1 MLRLLPL
8 ARAAAFHGSARP
20 LCVTAAAAAS
30 SLSSSSLRAAPRA
43 LPPPPALSRG
53 CSSKSASE
61 RVHGKLG
68 TEDVSS
74 KAMRRRLS
82 ERDRATAP
90 VVQHEQA
97 PPEAP
102 PAASLWSTQQQ
113 QQLASWANT
122 PPPQGGQPSL
132 IQVMTTY
139 LVAGLVSTGARTAS
153 LAMRRFK
160 RSLWGGP
167 HARVHGYCVPRPQHL
182 TLTLLPAQGMGLAF
196 ALVRLVL
203 GF

>member
-30 SLSSSSLRAAPRA
+30 RLSSSSLRAAPSA

-90 VVQHEQA
+90 VVQPEQ
-97 PPEAP
+97 AP
-102 PAASLWSTQQQ
+102 PAASLWSAQQQ
-113 QQLASWANT
+113 QQLKSWANT

-132 IQVMTTY
+132 TQVMTTY
-139 LVAGLVSTGARTAS
+139 LVAGLVSTSARTRA

-167 HARVHGYCVPRPQHL
+167 HA
-182 TLTLLPAQGMGLAF
+182 
-196 ALVRLVL
+196 
-203 GF
+203 